1 MTDNQSIIAVVQFP
15 GSNCENES
23 LLALRRVGLKG
34 REFLWNQSVEDLR
47 GFGGYVIVGGFSYE
61 DRSRAGVI
69 AALDPVMRVIIEE
82 SGKGKPVLGICNGA
96 QVLVETGLVPGFAS
110 RRLGIALGP
119 NRMEQA
125 GRIVGVGYFN
135 DDGYLKTGLP
145 KGSNAF
151 NRLLSPDDV
160 IRVPFAHAEGRF
172 LFETG
177 LLDRM
182 AQGRQLAFRYVDAKG
197 EMVSGYPVNP
207 NGSQGNAA
215 AVVNAAGN
223 VMAIMPH
230 PERSPEGDPILASM
244 GAYMAD
250 ARSVRFEP
258 KVMEDLKGS
267 DPVELTGW
275 TPDATQVHL
284 PVKLII
290 TDNTAVTV
298 EDALSRAGIE
308 ASVDRWVLWSL
319 DTGGQPSQKLVP
331 AVTAT
336 GELLNTNKEWI
347 DDLSGL
353 NAGSDP
359 SVHVLVVE
367 TLDEPLGRMK
377 LQTLKRRFHF
387 DGLTSVS
394 RRVIWKIVLKDPSV
408 GIDAVVKTHILH
420 NPVMDRISR
429 LG

>member
-1 MTDNQSIIAVVQFP
+1 M
-15 GSNCENES
+15 
-23 LLALRRVGLKG
+23 
-34 REFLWNQSVEDLR
+34 
-47 GFGGYVIVGGFSYE
+47 
-61 DRSRAGVI
+61 
-69 AALDPVMRVIIEE
+69 
-82 SGKGKPVLGICNGA
+82 
-96 QVLVETGLVPGFAS
+96 
-110 RRLGIALGP
+110 
-119 NRMEQA
+119 
-125 GRIVGVGYFN
+125 
-135 DDGYLKTGLP
+135 
-145 KGSNAF
+145 
-151 NRLLSPDDV
+151 
-160 IRVPFAHAEGRF
+160 
-172 LFETG
+172 
-177 LLDRM
+177 
-182 AQGRQLAFRYVDAKG
+182 
-197 EMVSGYPVNP
+197 
-207 NGSQGNAA
+207 
-215 AVVNAAGN
+215 
-223 VMAIMPH
+223 
-230 PERSPEGDPILASM
+230 
-244 GAYMAD
+244 
-250 ARSVRFEP
+250 
-258 KVMEDLKGS
+258 
-267 DPVELTGW
+267 
-275 TPDATQVHL
+275 
-284 PVKLII
+284 KLII

>member
-1 MTDNQSIIAVVQFP
+1 MTDNQSIVAVVQFP

-23 LLALRRVGLKG
+23 LLALRRVGLQG
-34 REFLWNQSVEDLR
+34 REFLWNQSAEDLR

-69 AALDPVMRVIIEE
+69 AALDPVMRVIMEE
-82 SGKGKPVLGICNGA
+82 SARGKPVLGICNGA
-96 QVLVETGLVPGFAS
+96 QILVETGLVPGYAS

-125 GRIVGVGYFN
+125 GRIVGVGYYN
-135 DDGYLKTGLP
+135 DDGFLKTGLP

-151 NRLLSPDDV
+151 NRNLAPDDV

-172 LFETG
+172 LFEPG
-177 LLDRM
+177 LMDRM
-182 AQGRQLAFRYVDAKG
+182 VEGGQLAFRYVDADG
-197 EMVSGYPVNP
+197 VMVPEYPVNP

-223 VMAIMPH
+223 VMAMMPH
-230 PERSPEGDPILASM
+230 PERSTRGDPIFASM
-244 GAYMAD
+244 GSYMAD
-250 ARSVRFEP
+250 ARSVAFNAKVLDDP
-258 KVMEDLKGS
+258 KTQES
-267 DPVELTGW
+267 VELCGW
-275 TPDATQVHL
+275 TPDPSQIHL

-290 TDNTAVTV
+290 TDNTAVTI

-308 ASVDRWVLWSL
+308 ASVERWVLWSL
-319 DTGGQPSQKLVP
+319 DLGGQPAQKMVSDI
-331 AVTAT
+331 TAT

-347 DDLSGL
+347 DDLSAIHANQG
-353 NAGSDP
+353 ASA
-359 SVHVLVVE
+359 HVLVVE
-367 TLDEPLGRMK
+367 TLDEPIGRMK

-387 DGLTSVS
+387 NALTAVS
-394 RRVIWKIVLKDPSV
+394 RRVIWKIVLQDPSV
-408 GIDAVVKTHILH
+408 GIEAVVKTHILH
-420 NPVMDRISR
+420 NPVMDRICR